1 MNRDILL
8 DRIKKNADKIQ
19 HLQDLHSMEY
29 EKENSSLEIR
39 RYLTNQAEQ
48 LLDINAELLRQLSGN

>member
-8 DRIKKNADKIQ
+8 DRIKRNSDKIQ

>member
-1 MNRDILL
+1 MNREILL
-8 DRIKKNADKIQ
+8 DRIKRNSDKIQ

>member
-8 DRIKKNADKIQ
+8 DRIKRNSDKIQ
-19 HLQDLHSMEY
+19 LLQDLHSMEY

-39 RYLTNQAEQ
+39 CFLTDQAEQ
-48 LLDINAELLRQLSGN
+48 LLEINAELLRQLSNY